1 MVKALLMIY
10 LVWGMNWVVMKTANT
25 FFPPIT
31 FVAYRFLFG
40 AIVLLAV
47 WRWLGLPLPKKKYW
61 PWIFLTGV
69 LQMGLNNI
77 AAQTSMVT
85 LGAGMVSVLN
95 YSMPI
100 FAAVMAHFLLGE
112 KLTWRKGAGIILSL
126 AGMVVLMD
134 IQAGGDVTAILI
146 GLLSAVFWGL
156 ASIFVKLKLSDVNA
170 ISLTAWQMVCAAVTL
185 FIYTTLVPQGPVI
198 WNQASILCLLYNGV
212 LASALAFFLWSWI
225 LQHIEVSKAS
235 VAVLAVPVVG
245 VVGGIIFL
253 DEPMTLHILLGMVM
267 IMAGIYTVVTARA
280 KVRTVEKRLSGSHS
294 GE

>member
-1 MVKALLMIY
+1 MAKALCLIY
-10 LVWGMNWVVMKTANT
+10 LIWGMNWVVMKTANT

-40 AIVLLAV
+40 ALVLLSV
-47 WRWLGLPLPKKKYW
+47 WFWLHLPLPKKKYW
-61 PWIFLTGV
+61 PWIFLTGI

-77 AAQTSMVT
+77 AAQTSMLT

-95 YSMPI
+95 YSMPV

-112 KLTWRKGAGIILSL
+112 RLTWRKGVGIVLAI
-126 AGMVVLMD
+126 AGMAVLMD
-134 IQAGGDVTAILI
+134 VHAGGDVTAICI

-156 ASIFVKLKLSDVNA
+156 ASIFVKLKLSDVNP
-170 ISLTAWQMVCAAVTL
+170 ISLTTWQMVCASLSLLV
-185 FIYTTLVPQGPVI
+185 YTAIVPQGEVV
-198 WNQASILCLLYNGV
+198 WNTESVLCLIYNGV

-245 VVGGIIFL
+245 VVGGIL
-253 DEPMTLHILLGMVM
+253 CLGEPMTLHIFFGMLM
-267 IMAGIYTVVTARA
+267 IMAGIYIVVTN
-280 KVRTVEKRLSGSHS
+280 KRPSQS
-294 GE
+294 

>member
-1 MVKALLMIY
+1 MAKALCLIY
-10 LVWGMNWVVMKTANT
+10 LIWGMNWVVMKTANT

-40 AIVLLAV
+40 ALVLLSV
-47 WRWLGLPLPKKKYW
+47 WRWLHLPLPKKKYW
-61 PWIFLTGV
+61 PWIFLTGI

-77 AAQTSMVT
+77 AAQTSMLT

-95 YSMPI
+95 YSMPV

-112 KLTWRKGAGIILSL
+112 RLNWRKGAGIVLAI
-126 AGMVVLMD
+126 AGMAVLMD
-134 IQAGGDVTAILI
+134 VHAGGDVTAICI

-156 ASIFVKLKLSDVNA
+156 ASIFVKLKLSDVNP
-170 ISLTAWQMVCAAVTL
+170 ISLTTWQMVCASLSLLA
-185 FIYTTLVPQGPVI
+185 YTAIVPQGEVV
-198 WNQASILCLLYNGV
+198 WNAESVLCLIYNGV

-245 VVGGIIFL
+245 VVGGIL
-253 DEPMTLHILLGMVM
+253 CLGEPMTLHIFFGMIM
-267 IMAGIYTVVTARA
+267 IMAGIYIVVTN
-280 KVRTVEKRLSGSHS
+280 KRPSQS
-294 GE
+294 

>member
-1 MVKALLMIY
+1 MAKALCLIY
-10 LVWGMNWVVMKTANT
+10 LIWGMNWVVMKTANT

-40 AIVLLAV
+40 ALVLLSV
-47 WRWLGLPLPKKKYW
+47 WFWLHLPLPKKKYW
-61 PWIFLTGV
+61 PWIFLTGI

-77 AAQTSMVT
+77 AAQTSMLT

-95 YSMPI
+95 YSMPV

-112 KLTWRKGAGIILSL
+112 RLTWRKGAGIVLAI
-126 AGMVVLMD
+126 AGMAVLMD
-134 IQAGGDVTAILI
+134 VHAGGDVTAICI

-156 ASIFVKLKLSDVNA
+156 ASIFVKLKLSDVNP
-170 ISLTAWQMVCAAVTL
+170 ISLTTWQMVCASLSLLA
-185 FIYTTLVPQGPVI
+185 YTAIVPQGEVV
-198 WNQASILCLLYNGV
+198 WNTESVLCLIYNGV

-245 VVGGIIFL
+245 VVGGIL
-253 DEPMTLHILLGMVM
+253 CLGEPMTLHIFFGMLM
-267 IMAGIYTVVTARA
+267 IMAGIYIVVTH
-280 KVRTVEKRLSGSHS
+280 KRQPA
-294 GE
+294 

>member
-1 MVKALLMIY
+1 MAKALCLIY
-10 LVWGMNWVVMKTANT
+10 LIWGMNWVVMKTANT

-40 AIVLLAV
+40 ALVLLSV
-47 WRWLGLPLPKKKYW
+47 WFWLHLPLPKKKYW
-61 PWIFLTGV
+61 PWIFLTGI

-77 AAQTSMVT
+77 AAQTSMLT

-95 YSMPI
+95 YSMPV

-112 KLTWRKGAGIILSL
+112 RLTWRKGAGIVLAI
-126 AGMVVLMD
+126 AGMAVLMD
-134 IQAGGDVTAILI
+134 VHAGGDVTAICI

-156 ASIFVKLKLSDVNA
+156 ASIFVKLKLSDVNP
-170 ISLTAWQMVCAAVTL
+170 ISLTTWQMVCASLSLLA
-185 FIYTTLVPQGPVI
+185 YTAIVPQGQVV
-198 WNQASILCLLYNGV
+198 WNTESVLCLIYNGV

-245 VVGGIIFL
+245 VVGGIL
-253 DEPMTLHILLGMVM
+253 CLGEPMTLHIFFGMIM
-267 IMAGIYTVVTARA
+267 IMAGIYIVVTN
-280 KVRTVEKRLSGSHS
+280 KRPSQS
-294 GE
+294 

>member
-1 MVKALLMIY
+1 MAKALCLIY
-10 LVWGMNWVVMKTANT
+10 LIWGMNWVVMKTANT

-40 AIVLLAV
+40 ALVLLSV
-47 WRWLGLPLPKKKYW
+47 WFWLHLPLPKKKYW
-61 PWIFLTGV
+61 PWIFLTGI

-77 AAQTSMVT
+77 AAQTSMLT

-95 YSMPI
+95 YSMPV

-112 KLTWRKGAGIILSL
+112 RLNWRKGAGIVLAI
-126 AGMVVLMD
+126 AGMAVLMD
-134 IQAGGDVTAILI
+134 VHAGGDVTAICI

-156 ASIFVKLKLSDVNA
+156 ASIFVKLKLSDVNP
-170 ISLTAWQMVCAAVTL
+170 ISLTTWQMVCASLSLLV
-185 FIYTTLVPQGPVI
+185 YTAIVPQGEVV
-198 WNQASILCLLYNGV
+198 WNTESVLCLIYNGV

-245 VVGGIIFL
+245 VVGGIL
-253 DEPMTLHILLGMVM
+253 CLGEPMTLHIFFGMIM
-267 IMAGIYTVVTARA
+267 IMAGIYIVVTH
-280 KVRTVEKRLSGSHS
+280 KRQPA
-294 GE
+294 

>member
-1 MVKALLMIY
+1 MAKALCLIY
-10 LVWGMNWVVMKTANT
+10 LIWGMNWVVMKTANT

-40 AIVLLAV
+40 ALVLLAV
-47 WRWLGLPLPKKKYW
+47 WRWLHLPLPKKKYW
-61 PWIFLTGV
+61 PWIFLTGI

-77 AAQTSMVT
+77 AAQTSMLT

-95 YSMPI
+95 YSMPV

-112 KLTWRKGAGIILSL
+112 RLTWRKGVGIVLAI
-126 AGMVVLMD
+126 AGMAVLMD
-134 IQAGGDVTAILI
+134 VHAGGDVTAICI

-156 ASIFVKLKLSDVNA
+156 ASIFVKLKLADVNP
-170 ISLTAWQMVCAAVTL
+170 ISLTTWQMVCASLSLLA
-185 FIYTTLVPQGPVI
+185 YTAIVPQGEVV
-198 WNQASILCLLYNGV
+198 WNAESVLCLIYNGV

-245 VVGGIIFL
+245 VVGGIL
-253 DEPMTLHILLGMVM
+253 CLGEPMTLHIFFGMIM
-267 IMAGIYTVVTARA
+267 IMAGIYIVVTH
-280 KVRTVEKRLSGSHS
+280 KRQPA
-294 GE
+294 

>member
-1 MVKALLMIY
+1 MTKALCLIY
-10 LVWGMNWVVMKTANT
+10 LIWGMNWVVMKTANT

-40 AIVLLAV
+40 ALVLLSV
-47 WRWLGLPLPKKKYW
+47 WRWLHLPLPKKKYW
-61 PWIFLTGV
+61 PWIFLTGI

-77 AAQTSMVT
+77 AAQTSMLT

-95 YSMPI
+95 YSMPV

-112 KLTWRKGAGIILSL
+112 RLTWRKGAGIVLAI
-126 AGMVVLMD
+126 AGMAVLMD
-134 IQAGGDVTAILI
+134 VHAGGDVTAICI

-156 ASIFVKLKLSDVNA
+156 ASIFVKLKLSDVNP
-170 ISLTAWQMVCAAVTL
+170 ISLTTWQMVCASLSLLA
-185 FIYTTLVPQGPVI
+185 YTAIVPQGEVV
-198 WNQASILCLLYNGV
+198 WNTESVLCLIYNGV

-245 VVGGIIFL
+245 VVGGIL
-253 DEPMTLHILLGMVM
+253 CLGEPMTLHIFFGMLM
-267 IMAGIYTVVTARA
+267 IMAGIYIVVTN
-280 KVRTVEKRLSGSHS
+280 KRPSQS
-294 GE
+294 

>member
-1 MVKALLMIY
+1 MAKALCLIY
-10 LVWGMNWVVMKTANT
+10 LIWGMNWVVMKTANT

-40 AIVLLAV
+40 ALVLLSV
-47 WRWLGLPLPKKKYW
+47 WRWLHLPLPKKKYW
-61 PWIFLTGV
+61 PWIFLTGI

-77 AAQTSMVT
+77 AAQTSMLT

-95 YSMPI
+95 YSMPV

-112 KLTWRKGAGIILSL
+112 RLTWRKGAGIVLAI
-126 AGMVVLMD
+126 AGMAVLMD
-134 IQAGGDVTAILI
+134 VHAGGDVTAICI

-156 ASIFVKLKLSDVNA
+156 ASIFVKLKLSDVNP
-170 ISLTAWQMVCAAVTL
+170 ISLTTWQMVCASLSLLA
-185 FIYTTLVPQGPVI
+185 YTAIVPQGEVV
-198 WNQASILCLLYNGV
+198 WNAESVLCLIYNGV

-245 VVGGIIFL
+245 VVGGIL
-253 DEPMTLHILLGMVM
+253 CLGEPMTLHIFFGMLM
-267 IMAGIYTVVTARA
+267 IMAGIYIVVTH
-280 KVRTVEKRLSGSHS
+280 KRQPA
-294 GE
+294 

>member
-1 MVKALLMIY
+1 MAKALCLIY
-10 LVWGMNWVVMKTANT
+10 LIWGMNWVVMKTANT

-40 AIVLLAV
+40 ALVLLSV
-47 WRWLGLPLPKKKYW
+47 WRWLHLPLPKKKYW
-61 PWIFLTGV
+61 PWIFLTGI

-77 AAQTSMVT
+77 AAQTSMLT

-95 YSMPI
+95 YSMPV

-112 KLTWRKGAGIILSL
+112 RLNWRKGVGIVLAI
-126 AGMVVLMD
+126 AGMAVLMD
-134 IQAGGDVTAILI
+134 VHAGGDVTAICI

-156 ASIFVKLKLSDVNA
+156 ASIFIKLKLADVNP
-170 ISLTAWQMVCAAVTL
+170 ISLTTWQMVCASLSLLA
-185 FIYTTLVPQGPVI
+185 YTAIVPQGEVV
-198 WNQASILCLLYNGV
+198 WNTESVLCLIYNGV

-245 VVGGIIFL
+245 VVGGIL
-253 DEPMTLHILLGMVM
+253 CLGEPMTLHIFFGMIM
-267 IMAGIYTVVTARA
+267 IMAGIYIVVTH
-280 KVRTVEKRLSGSHS
+280 KRQPA
-294 GE
+294 

>member
-1 MVKALLMIY
+1 MAKALCLIY
-10 LVWGMNWVVMKTANT
+10 LIWGMNWVVMKTANT

-40 AIVLLAV
+40 ALVLLSV
-47 WRWLGLPLPKKKYW
+47 WFWLHLPLPKKKYW
-61 PWIFLTGV
+61 PWIFLTGI

-77 AAQTSMVT
+77 AAQTSMLT

-112 KLTWRKGAGIILSL
+112 RLTWRKGAGIVLAI
-126 AGMVVLMD
+126 AGMAVLMD
-134 IQAGGDVTAILI
+134 VHAGGDVTAICI

-156 ASIFVKLKLSDVNA
+156 ASIFVKLKLSDVNP
-170 ISLTAWQMVCAAVTL
+170 ISLTTWQMVCASLSLLA
-185 FIYTTLVPQGPVI
+185 YTAIVPQGEVV
-198 WNQASILCLLYNGV
+198 WNAESVLCLIYNGV

-245 VVGGIIFL
+245 VVGGIL
-253 DEPMTLHILLGMVM
+253 CLGEPMTLHIFFGMLM
-267 IMAGIYTVVTARA
+267 IMAGIYIVVTN
-280 KVRTVEKRLSGSHS
+280 KRPSQS
-294 GE
+294 

>member
-1 MVKALLMIY
+1 MAKALCLIY
-10 LVWGMNWVVMKTANT
+10 LIWGMNWVVMKTANT

-40 AIVLLAV
+40 ALVLLSV
-47 WRWLGLPLPKKKYW
+47 WFWLHLPLPKKKYW
-61 PWIFLTGV
+61 PWIFLTGI

-77 AAQTSMVT
+77 AAQTSMLT

-95 YSMPI
+95 YSMPV

-112 KLTWRKGAGIILSL
+112 RLNWRKGAGIVLAI
-126 AGMVVLMD
+126 AGMAVLMD
-134 IQAGGDVTAILI
+134 VHAGGDVTAICI

-156 ASIFVKLKLSDVNA
+156 ASIFVKLKLSDVNP
-170 ISLTAWQMVCAAVTL
+170 ISLTTWQMVCASLSLLA
-185 FIYTTLVPQGPVI
+185 YTAIVPQGEVI
-198 WNQASILCLLYNGV
+198 WNTESVLCLIYNGV

-245 VVGGIIFL
+245 VVGGIL
-253 DEPMTLHILLGMVM
+253 CLGEPMTLHIFFGMIM
-267 IMAGIYTVVTARA
+267 IMAGIYIVVTH
-280 KVRTVEKRLSGSHS
+280 KRQPA
-294 GE
+294 

>member
-1 MVKALLMIY
+1 MAKALCLIY
-10 LVWGMNWVVMKTANT
+10 LIWGMNWVVMKTANT

-40 AIVLLAV
+40 ALVLLSV
-47 WRWLGLPLPKKKYW
+47 WFWLHLPLPKKKYW
-61 PWIFLTGV
+61 PWIFLTGI

-77 AAQTSMVT
+77 AAQTSMLT

-112 KLTWRKGAGIILSL
+112 RLTWRKGAGIVLAI
-126 AGMVVLMD
+126 AGMAVLMD
-134 IQAGGDVTAILI
+134 VHAGGDVTAICI

-156 ASIFVKLKLSDVNA
+156 ASIFVKLKLSDVNP
-170 ISLTAWQMVCAAVTL
+170 ISLTTWQMVCASLSLLA
-185 FIYTTLVPQGPVI
+185 YTAIVPQGEVI
-198 WNQASILCLLYNGV
+198 WTTESVLCLIYNGV

-245 VVGGIIFL
+245 VVGGIL
-253 DEPMTLHILLGMVM
+253 CLGEPMTLHIFFGMIM
-267 IMAGIYTVVTARA
+267 IMAGIYIVVTH
-280 KVRTVEKRLSGSHS
+280 KRQPA
-294 GE
+294 

>member
-1 MVKALLMIY
+1 MAKALCLIY
-10 LVWGMNWVVMKTANT
+10 LIWGMNWVVMKTANT

-40 AIVLLAV
+40 ALVLLSV
-47 WRWLGLPLPKKKYW
+47 WFWLHLPLPKKKYW
-61 PWIFLTGV
+61 PWIFLTGI

-77 AAQTSMVT
+77 AAQTSMLT

-95 YSMPI
+95 YSMPV

-112 KLTWRKGAGIILSL
+112 RLNWRKGAGIVLAI
-126 AGMVVLMD
+126 AGMAVLMD
-134 IQAGGDVTAILI
+134 VHAGGDVTAICI

-156 ASIFVKLKLSDVNA
+156 ASIFVKLKLADVNP
-170 ISLTAWQMVCAAVTL
+170 ISLTTWQMVCALLSLLA
-185 FIYTTLVPQGPVI
+185 YTAIVPQGEFV
-198 WNQASILCLLYNGV
+198 WNAESVLCLIYNGV

-245 VVGGIIFL
+245 VVGGIL
-253 DEPMTLHILLGMVM
+253 CLGEPMTLHIFFGMLM
-267 IMAGIYTVVTARA
+267 IMAGIYIVVTN
-280 KVRTVEKRLSGSHS
+280 KRPSQS
-294 GE
+294 

>member
-1 MVKALLMIY
+1 MAKALCLIY
-10 LVWGMNWVVMKTANT
+10 LIWGMNWVVMKTANT

-40 AIVLLAV
+40 ALVLLSV
-47 WRWLGLPLPKKKYW
+47 WFWLHLPLPKKKYW
-61 PWIFLTGV
+61 PWIFLTGI

-77 AAQTSMVT
+77 AAQTSMLT

-95 YSMPI
+95 YSMPV

-112 KLTWRKGAGIILSL
+112 RLTWRKGVGIVLAI
-126 AGMVVLMD
+126 AGMAVLMD
-134 IQAGGDVTAILI
+134 VHAGGDVTAICI

-156 ASIFVKLKLSDVNA
+156 ASIFVKLKLADVNP
-170 ISLTAWQMVCAAVTL
+170 ISLTTWQMVCASLSLLA
-185 FIYTTLVPQGPVI
+185 YTAIVPQGEVV
-198 WNQASILCLLYNGV
+198 WNTESVLCLIYNGV

-245 VVGGIIFL
+245 VVGGIL
-253 DEPMTLHILLGMVM
+253 CLGEPMTLHIFFGMLM
-267 IMAGIYTVVTARA
+267 IMAGICIVVTN
-280 KVRTVEKRLSGSHS
+280 KRPSQS
-294 GE
+294 

>member
-1 MVKALLMIY
+1 MAKALCLIY
-10 LVWGMNWVVMKTANT
+10 LIWGMNWVVMKTANT

-40 AIVLLAV
+40 ALVLLSV
-47 WRWLGLPLPKKKYW
+47 WFWLHLPLPKKKYW
-61 PWIFLTGV
+61 PWIFLTGI

-77 AAQTSMVT
+77 AAQTSMLT

-95 YSMPI
+95 YSMPV

-112 KLTWRKGAGIILSL
+112 RLTWRKGAGIVLAI
-126 AGMVVLMD
+126 AGMAVLMD
-134 IQAGGDVTAILI
+134 VHAGGDVTAICI

-156 ASIFVKLKLSDVNA
+156 ASIFVKLKLSDVNP
-170 ISLTAWQMVCAAVTL
+170 ISLTTWQMVCASLSLLA
-185 FIYTTLVPQGPVI
+185 YTAIVPQGEVV
-198 WNQASILCLLYNGV
+198 WNTESVLCLIYNGV

-245 VVGGIIFL
+245 VVGGIL
-253 DEPMTLHILLGMVM
+253 CLGEPMTLHIFFGMIM
-267 IMAGIYTVVTARA
+267 IMAGIYIVVTH
-280 KVRTVEKRLSGSHS
+280 KRQPA
-294 GE
+294 

>member
-1 MVKALLMIY
+1 MAKALCLIY
-10 LVWGMNWVVMKTANT
+10 LIWGMNWVVMKTANT

-40 AIVLLAV
+40 ALVLLSV
-47 WRWLGLPLPKKKYW
+47 WFWLHLPLPKKKYW
-61 PWIFLTGV
+61 PWIFLTGI

-77 AAQTSMVT
+77 AAQTSMLT

-95 YSMPI
+95 YSMPV

-112 KLTWRKGAGIILSL
+112 RLTWRKGAGIVL
-126 AGMVVLMD
+126 AIVGMAVLMD
-134 IQAGGDVTAILI
+134 VHAGGDVTAICI

-156 ASIFVKLKLSDVNA
+156 ASIFVKLKLADVNP
-170 ISLTAWQMVCAAVTL
+170 ISLTTWQMVCASLSLLA
-185 FIYTTLVPQGPVI
+185 YTAIVPQGEVV
-198 WNQASILCLLYNGV
+198 WNTESVLCLIYNGV

-245 VVGGIIFL
+245 VVGGIL
-253 DEPMTLHILLGMVM
+253 CLGEPMTLHIFFGMLM
-267 IMAGIYTVVTARA
+267 IMAGICIVVTN
-280 KVRTVEKRLSGSHS
+280 KRPSQS
-294 GE
+294 

>member
-1 MVKALLMIY
+1 MAKALCLIY
-10 LVWGMNWVVMKTANT
+10 LIWGMNWVVMKTANT

-40 AIVLLAV
+40 ALVLLSV
-47 WRWLGLPLPKKKYW
+47 WLWLHLPLPKKKYW
-61 PWIFLTGV
+61 PWIFLTGI

-77 AAQTSMVT
+77 AAQTSMLT

-95 YSMPI
+95 YSMPV

-112 KLTWRKGAGIILSL
+112 RLNWRKGAGIVLAI
-126 AGMVVLMD
+126 AGMAVLMD
-134 IQAGGDVTAILI
+134 VHAGGDVTAICI

-156 ASIFVKLKLSDVNA
+156 ASIFVKLKLADVNP
-170 ISLTAWQMVCAAVTL
+170 ISLTTWQMVCASLSLLA
-185 FIYTTLVPQGPVI
+185 YTAIVPQGEFV
-198 WNQASILCLLYNGV
+198 WNAESVLCLIYNGV

-245 VVGGIIFL
+245 VVGGIL
-253 DEPMTLHILLGMVM
+253 CLGEPMTLHIFFGMLM
-267 IMAGIYTVVTARA
+267 IMAGIYIVVTN
-280 KVRTVEKRLSGSHS
+280 KRPSQS
-294 GE
+294 

>member
-1 MVKALLMIY
+1 MAKALCLIY
-10 LVWGMNWVVMKTANT
+10 LIWGMNWVVMKTANT

-40 AIVLLAV
+40 ALVLLSV
-47 WRWLGLPLPKKKYW
+47 WFWLHLPLPKKKYW
-61 PWIFLTGV
+61 PWIFLTGI

-77 AAQTSMVT
+77 AAQTSMLT

-95 YSMPI
+95 YSMPV

-112 KLTWRKGAGIILSL
+112 RLTWRKGVGIVLAI
-126 AGMVVLMD
+126 AGMAVLMD
-134 IQAGGDVTAILI
+134 VHAGGDVTAICI

-156 ASIFVKLKLSDVNA
+156 ASIFVKLKLSDVNP
-170 ISLTAWQMVCAAVTL
+170 ISLTTWQMVCASLSLLV
-185 FIYTTLVPQGPVI
+185 YTAIVPQGEVV
-198 WNQASILCLLYNGV
+198 WNTESVLCLIYNGV

-245 VVGGIIFL
+245 VVGGIL
-253 DEPMTLHILLGMVM
+253 CLSEPMTLHIFFGMIM
-267 IMAGIYTVVTARA
+267 IMAGIYIVVTH
-280 KVRTVEKRLSGSHS
+280 KRQPA
-294 GE
+294 

>member
-1 MVKALLMIY
+1 MAKALCLIY
-10 LVWGMNWVVMKTANT
+10 LIWGMNWVVMKTANT

-40 AIVLLAV
+40 ALVLLSV
-47 WRWLGLPLPKKKYW
+47 WFWLHLPLPKKKYW
-61 PWIFLTGV
+61 PWIFLTGI

-77 AAQTSMVT
+77 AAQTSMLT

-95 YSMPI
+95 YSMPV

-112 KLTWRKGAGIILSL
+112 RLTWHKGAGIVLAI
-126 AGMVVLMD
+126 AGMAVLMD
-134 IQAGGDVTAILI
+134 VHAGGDVTAICI

-156 ASIFVKLKLSDVNA
+156 ASIFVKLKLADVNP
-170 ISLTAWQMVCAAVTL
+170 ISLTTWQMVCASLSLLA
-185 FIYTTLVPQGPVI
+185 YTAIVPQGEVV
-198 WNQASILCLLYNGV
+198 WNTESVLCLIYNGV

-245 VVGGIIFL
+245 VVGGIL
-253 DEPMTLHILLGMVM
+253 CLGEPLTLHIFFGMLM
-267 IMAGIYTVVTARA
+267 IMAGIYIVVTH
-280 KVRTVEKRLSGSHS
+280 KRQPA
-294 GE
+294 

>member
-1 MVKALLMIY
+1 MAKALCLIY
-10 LVWGMNWVVMKTANT
+10 LIWGMNWVVMKTANT

-40 AIVLLAV
+40 ALVLLSV
-47 WRWLGLPLPKKKYW
+47 WFWLHLPLPKKKYW
-61 PWIFLTGV
+61 PWIFLTGI

-77 AAQTSMVT
+77 AAQTSMLT

-95 YSMPI
+95 YSMPV

-112 KLTWRKGAGIILSL
+112 RLTWRKGAGIVLAI
-126 AGMVVLMD
+126 AGMAVLMD
-134 IQAGGDVTAILI
+134 VHAGGDVTAICI

-156 ASIFVKLKLSDVNA
+156 ASIFVKLKLSDVNP
-170 ISLTAWQMVCAAVTL
+170 ISLTTWQMVCASLSLLA
-185 FIYTTLVPQGPVI
+185 YTAIVPQGEVV
-198 WNQASILCLLYNGV
+198 WNTESVLCLIYNGV

-245 VVGGIIFL
+245 VVGGIL
-253 DEPMTLHILLGMVM
+253 CLGEPMTLHIFFGMIM
-267 IMAGIYTVVTARA
+267 IMAGIYIVVTN
-280 KVRTVEKRLSGSHS
+280 KRPSQS
-294 GE
+294 

>member
-1 MVKALLMIY
+1 MAKALCLIY
-10 LVWGMNWVVMKTANT
+10 LIWGMNWVVMKTANT

-40 AIVLLAV
+40 ALVLLSV
-47 WRWLGLPLPKKKYW
+47 WFWLHLPLPKKKYW
-61 PWIFLTGV
+61 PWIFLTGI

-77 AAQTSMVT
+77 AAQTSMLT

-112 KLTWRKGAGIILSL
+112 RLTWRKGAGIVLAI
-126 AGMVVLMD
+126 AGMAVLMD
-134 IQAGGDVTAILI
+134 VHAGGDVTAICI

-156 ASIFVKLKLSDVNA
+156 ASIFVKLKLSDVNP
-170 ISLTAWQMVCAAVTL
+170 ISLTTWQMVCASLTL
-185 FIYTTLVPQGPVI
+185 LVYTTVVPQGPVI
-198 WNQASILCLLYNGV
+198 WNKESILCLLYNGV

-235 VAVLAVPVVG
+235 VAVLAVPIVG
-245 VVGGIIFL
+245 VIGGIICL
-253 DEPMTLHILLGMVM
+253 GEPMTLHIFFGMIM
-267 IMAGIYTVVTARA
+267 IMAGIYIVVTH
-280 KVRTVEKRLSGSHS
+280 KRQPA
-294 GE
+294 

>member
-1 MVKALLMIY
+1 LAKALCLIY
-10 LVWGMNWVVMKTANT
+10 LIWGMNWVVMKTANT

-40 AIVLLAV
+40 ALVLLSV
-47 WRWLGLPLPKKKYW
+47 WFWLHLPLPKKKYW
-61 PWIFLTGV
+61 PWIFLTGI

-77 AAQTSMVT
+77 AAQTSMLT

-95 YSMPI
+95 YSMPV

-112 KLTWRKGAGIILSL
+112 RLSWRKGVGIVLAI
-126 AGMVVLMD
+126 AGMAVLMD
-134 IQAGGDVTAILI
+134 VHAGGDVTAICI

-156 ASIFVKLKLSDVNA
+156 ASIFVKLKLSDVNP
-170 ISLTAWQMVCAAVTL
+170 ISLTTWQMVCASLSLLA
-185 FIYTTLVPQGPVI
+185 YTAIVPQGEVV
-198 WNQASILCLLYNGV
+198 WNTESVLCLIYNGV

-245 VVGGIIFL
+245 VVGGIL
-253 DEPMTLHILLGMVM
+253 CLGEPMTLHIFFGMLM
-267 IMAGIYTVVTARA
+267 IMAGIYIVVTN
-280 KVRTVEKRLSGSHS
+280 KRPSQS
-294 GE
+294 

>member
-1 MVKALLMIY
+1 MAKALCLIY
-10 LVWGMNWVVMKTANT
+10 LTWGMNWVVMKTANT

-40 AIVLLAV
+40 ALVLLSV
-47 WRWLGLPLPKKKYW
+47 WRWLHLPLPKKKYW
-61 PWIFLTGV
+61 PWIFLTGI

-77 AAQTSMVT
+77 AAQTSMLT

-95 YSMPI
+95 YSMPV

-112 KLTWRKGAGIILSL
+112 RLTWRKGAGIVL
-126 AGMVVLMD
+126 AIVGMAVLMD
-134 IQAGGDVTAILI
+134 AHAGGDVTAICI

-156 ASIFVKLKLSDVNA
+156 ASIFVKLKLADVNP
-170 ISLTAWQMVCAAVTL
+170 ISLTTWQMVCASLSLLA
-185 FIYTTLVPQGPVI
+185 YTAIVPQGEVV
-198 WNQASILCLLYNGV
+198 WNTESVLCLIYNGV

-245 VVGGIIFL
+245 VVGGIL
-253 DEPMTLHILLGMVM
+253 CLGEPMTLHIFFGMLM
-267 IMAGIYTVVTARA
+267 IMAGIYIVVTH
-280 KVRTVEKRLSGSHS
+280 KRQPA
-294 GE
+294 

>member
-1 MVKALLMIY
+1 MAKALCLIY
-10 LVWGMNWVVMKTANT
+10 LIWGMNWVVMKTANT

-40 AIVLLAV
+40 ALVLLAV
-47 WRWLGLPLPKKKYW
+47 WRWLHLPLPKKKYW
-61 PWIFLTGV
+61 PWIFLTGI

-77 AAQTSMVT
+77 AAQTSMLT

-95 YSMPI
+95 YSMPV

-112 KLTWRKGAGIILSL
+112 RLTWRKGVGIVLAI
-126 AGMVVLMD
+126 AGMAVLMD
-134 IQAGGDVTAILI
+134 VHAGGDVTAICI

-156 ASIFVKLKLSDVNA
+156 ASIFVKLKLSDVNP
-170 ISLTAWQMVCAAVTL
+170 ISLTTWQMVCASLSLLA
-185 FIYTTLVPQGPVI
+185 YTAIVPQGEVV
-198 WNQASILCLLYNGV
+198 WNTESVLCLIYNGV

-245 VVGGIIFL
+245 VVGGIL
-253 DEPMTLHILLGMVM
+253 CLGEPMTLHIFFGMIM
-267 IMAGIYTVVTARA
+267 IMAGIYIVVTH
-280 KVRTVEKRLSGSHS
+280 KRQPA
-294 GE
+294 

>member
-1 MVKALLMIY
+1 MAKALCLIY
-10 LVWGMNWVVMKTANT
+10 LIWGMNWVVMKTANT

-40 AIVLLAV
+40 ALVLLSV
-47 WRWLGLPLPKKKYW
+47 WFWLHLPLPKKKYW
-61 PWIFLTGV
+61 PWIFLTGI

-77 AAQTSMVT
+77 AAQTSMLT

-95 YSMPI
+95 YSMPV

-112 KLTWRKGAGIILSL
+112 RLTWRKGAGIVLAI
-126 AGMVVLMD
+126 AGMAVLMD
-134 IQAGGDVTAILI
+134 VHAGGDVTAICI

-156 ASIFVKLKLSDVNA
+156 ASIFVKLKLSDVNP
-170 ISLTAWQMVCAAVTL
+170 ISLTTWQMVCASLSLLA
-185 FIYTTLVPQGPVI
+185 YTAIVPQGEVV
-198 WNQASILCLLYNGV
+198 WNAESVLCLIYNGV

-245 VVGGIIFL
+245 VVGGIL
-253 DEPMTLHILLGMVM
+253 CLGEPMTLHIFFGMLM
-267 IMAGIYTVVTARA
+267 IMAGIYIVVTH
-280 KVRTVEKRLSGSHS
+280 KRQPA
-294 GE
+294 

>member
-1 MVKALLMIY
+1 MAKALCLIY
-10 LVWGMNWVVMKTANT
+10 LIWGMNWVVMKTANT

-40 AIVLLAV
+40 ALVLLSV
-47 WRWLGLPLPKKKYW
+47 WFWLHLPLPKKKYW
-61 PWIFLTGV
+61 PWIFLTGI

-77 AAQTSMVT
+77 AAQTSMLT

-95 YSMPI
+95 YSMPV

-112 KLTWRKGAGIILSL
+112 RLTWRKGAGIVLAI
-126 AGMVVLMD
+126 AGMAVLMD
-134 IQAGGDVTAILI
+134 VHAGGDVTAICI

-156 ASIFVKLKLSDVNA
+156 ASIFVKLKLSDVNP
-170 ISLTAWQMVCAAVTL
+170 ISLTTWQMVCASLSLLA
-185 FIYTTLVPQGPVI
+185 YTAIVPQGQVV
-198 WNQASILCLLYNGV
+198 WNTESVLCLIYNGV

-245 VVGGIIFL
+245 VVGGIL
-253 DEPMTLHILLGMVM
+253 CLGEPMTLHIFFGMIM
-267 IMAGIYTVVTARA
+267 IMAGIYIVVTH
-280 KVRTVEKRLSGSHS
+280 KRQPA
-294 GE
+294 

>member
-1 MVKALLMIY
+1 MAKALCLIY
-10 LVWGMNWVVMKTANT
+10 LIWGMNWVVMKTANT

-40 AIVLLAV
+40 ALVLLSV
-47 WRWLGLPLPKKKYW
+47 WRWLHLPLPKKKYW
-61 PWIFLTGV
+61 PWIFLTGI

-77 AAQTSMVT
+77 AAQTSMLT

-95 YSMPI
+95 YSMPV

-112 KLTWRKGAGIILSL
+112 RLTWRKGAGIVLAI
-126 AGMVVLMD
+126 AGMAVLMD
-134 IQAGGDVTAILI
+134 VHAGGDVTAICI

-156 ASIFVKLKLSDVNA
+156 ASIFVKLKLSDVNP
-170 ISLTAWQMVCAAVTL
+170 ISLTTWQMVCASLSLLA
-185 FIYTTLVPQGPVI
+185 YTAIVPQGEVV
-198 WNQASILCLLYNGV
+198 WNTESVLCLIYNGV

-245 VVGGIIFL
+245 VVGGIL
-253 DEPMTLHILLGMVM
+253 CLGEPMTLHIFFGMLM
-267 IMAGIYTVVTARA
+267 IMAGIYIVVTH
-280 KVRTVEKRLSGSHS
+280 KRQPV
-294 GE
+294 

>member
-1 MVKALLMIY
+1 MAKALCLIY
-10 LVWGMNWVVMKTANT
+10 LIWGMNWVVMKTANT

-40 AIVLLAV
+40 ALVLLSV
-47 WRWLGLPLPKKKYW
+47 WFWLHLPLLKKKYW
-61 PWIFLTGV
+61 PWIFLTGI

-77 AAQTSMVT
+77 AAQTSMLT

-95 YSMPI
+95 YSMPV

-112 KLTWRKGAGIILSL
+112 RLNWRKGAGIVLAI
-126 AGMVVLMD
+126 AGMAVLMD
-134 IQAGGDVTAILI
+134 VHAGGDVTAICI

-170 ISLTAWQMVCAAVTL
+170 ISLTTWQMVCASLTL
-185 FIYTTLVPQGPVI
+185 LVYTTVVPQGPVI
-198 WNQASILCLLYNGV
+198 WNKESILCLLYNGV

-235 VAVLAVPVVG
+235 VAVLAVPIVG
-245 VVGGIIFL
+245 VIGGIICL
-253 DEPMTLHILLGMVM
+253 GEPMTLHIFFGMLM
-267 IMAGIYTVVTARA
+267 IMAGIYIVVTN
-280 KVRTVEKRLSGSHS
+280 KRPSQS
-294 GE
+294 